1 MEGHLFMMPGI
12 INGHLV
18 VVEKLVSEYGCDLN
32 ARDSGGLTPLHVA
45 EGSEP
50 GPLLKG
56 NMPCVF
62 PLAGLGG
69 RLLWVE

>member
-32 ARDSGGLTPLHVA
+32 ARDSGGLTPLFMLLLHV
-45 EGSEP
+45 
-50 GPLLKG
+50 
-56 NMPCVF
+56 V
-62 PLAGLGG
+62 G
-69 RLLWVE
+69 RKW